1 MDSALDDLAL
11 LLQHTESYDR
21 FVKHLVEVS
30 TATLYYTVLL
40 CTPVFYKRC
49 SCYSSTHYASELKAT
64 V

>member
-30 TATLYYTVLL
+30 TAATLYCVTVYTYILQTLQLL
-40 CTPVFYKRC
+40 
-49 SCYSSTHYASELKAT
+49 H
-64 V
+64 

>member
-30 TATLYYTVLL
+30 TATL
-40 CTPVFYKRC
+40 
-49 SCYSSTHYASELKAT
+49 
-64 V
+64 